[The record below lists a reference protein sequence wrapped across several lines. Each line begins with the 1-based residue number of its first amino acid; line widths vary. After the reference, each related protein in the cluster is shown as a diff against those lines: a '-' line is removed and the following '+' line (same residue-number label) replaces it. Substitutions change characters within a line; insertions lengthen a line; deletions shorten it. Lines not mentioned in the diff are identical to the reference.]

1 LFIRVLAGHRV
12 RKFAVANCSSMMFR
26 LAAHNGPGVEEG
38 ELAAVA
44 SGSVKRERLP
54 GVVKV
59 DSEAFSNS
67 ARTAAQPVAFVNH
80 HLDLFE
86 SIKRAYRQSLAS

>member
-1 LFIRVLAGHRV
+1 LFIRVVASHRV

-26 LAAHNGPGVEEG
+26 LTSHNGPSVEEG

-59 DSEAFSNS
+59 DS
-67 ARTAAQPVAFVNH
+67 
-80 HLDLFE
+80 
-86 SIKRAYRQSLAS
+86 